1 MYGLDSLGNL
11 VAAIIGIAILVAF
24 FMMSARLK
32 KISDI
37 LEAYS
42 DVEFKKP
49 EYQRTVKC
57 EKCSKEFNI
66 SLIQKGTVNCPE
78 CKSITRV

>member
-1 MYGLDSLGNL
+1 MYGLESSGSLL
-11 VAAIIGIAILVAF
+11 VAIIGIAMIIVF

-49 EYQRTVKC
+49 EYQKTVKC
-57 EKCSKEFNI
+57 EKCNKEFNVN
-66 SLIQKGTVNCPE
+66 LIQKGTVNCPE
-78 CKSITRV
+78 CKSITRI